1 MLSMPIWGM
10 LRLRCHQMQRM
21 ENLDSSYAACTSQ
34 ELERTYFY
42 RNYFLKYALLE
53 NVVSDIL

>member
-1 MLSMPIWGM
+1 MPIWGM

-42 RNYFLKYALLE
+42 RNYFLKYYALLE
-53 NVVSDIL
+53 NVVSGIL